1 MKIIVFE
8 NDEEFEMFAMKP
20 NLVVKTS
27 EKSGTLYYDI
37 ELSDEYFEAV
47 NEGTLFYIKDRN
59 SKVKK
64 RKVVKQRLA
73 SKPVQNIIEGWYGWD
88 CDDEYILSWNPQCDK
103 VIHYGE

>member
-1 MKIIVFE
+1 
-8 NDEEFEMFAMKP
+8 MFAMKP

-64 RKVVKQRLA
+64 RKVVQQRLA
-73 SKPVQNIIEGWYGWD
+73 SRCVENIITDWYS
-88 CDDEYILSWNPQCDK
+88 DEEELRDWNPQCDQ
-103 VIHYGE
+103 VILYGE